1 MTDEYNEDDLR
12 HTMKLWLKYTAVA
25 MGETKATKSKNNE
38 LSKDPIGAVLT
49 SYIYSCGGGPLS
61 IYELAKQNKLGSY
74 RTIHR
79 RVDELV
85 KRGFVVKEDDG
96 VSITP
101 EGAAIGRGF
110 ALQMLGLQDKID
122 QRKQYLA
129 DKEKRAAE

>member
-25 MGETKATKSKNNE
+25 MGETKANKSKNNE

-49 SYIYSCGGGPLS
+49 SYIYSCGGGPIS

-79 RVDELV
+79 RIDELV
-85 KRGFVVKEDDG
+85 KRGFVLKLDEG

-101 EGAAIGRGF
+101 EGAAVGRGF
-110 ALQMLGLQDKID
+110 ALQMLGLRRMVD
-122 QRKQYLA
+122 QRKQYLK
-129 DKEKRAAE
+129 DKPEEAAE